1 MIIFVPQSDFS
12 MQKEIPDY
20 SRNEDHALFILL
32 KKRDKDAFTVIY
44 RKYHRYLYALA
55 FKYLKDTGMAEDV
68 VQNVFVKLWET
79 IGDIHIEI
87 NLKNYLFTMTKNFIL
102 NLIRDHKDAV
112 SLNYV
117 NAQTDFPGED
127 DIAKVLEDRELLDSL
142 YKGIAALPP
151 QKREVCMRKLKTSDS
166 NQQIAEKMGISVH
179 TVKSHYQES
188 LKLLRTYFHQIK
200 MMLL

>member
-1 MIIFVPQSDFS
+1 

-32 KKRDKDAFTVIY
+32 KKRDKDAFSAIY
-44 RKYHRYLYALA
+44 GKYHRYLYALA

-68 VQNVFVKLWET
+68 VQHVFVKLWET
-79 IGDIHIEI
+79 TGNIHIEI
-87 NLKNYLFTMTKNFIL
+87 NLKNYLYTMTKNFIL
-102 NLIRDHKDAV
+102 NLVRDQKDAV

-117 NAQTDFPGED
+117 NGQIDLPGED
-127 DIAKVLEDRELLDSL
+127 DIVKVVEDRELQNFL
-142 YKGIAALPP
+142 YKGIDALPP
-151 QKREVCMRKLKTSDS
+151 QKKEVCMRKLKTSDS
-166 NQQIAEKMGISVH
+166 NQQIADKMGISVH

-188 LKLLRTYFHQIK
+188 LKLLRAYFQKIK